1 MKMKIKDYDQKIWNF
16 IDSFLEPFIE
26 VYGSRENM
34 ERIKSSSLEQ
44 RPHSRPGQV
53 QPDGD
58 SSLPELP

>member
-1 MKMKIKDYDQKIWNF
+1 MKIKDYDQKIWDF
-16 IDSFLEPFIE
+16 IDSFWEPFIE

-44 RPHSRPGQV
+44 QRHSRPSQS

-58 SSLPELP
+58 SSLLEPP